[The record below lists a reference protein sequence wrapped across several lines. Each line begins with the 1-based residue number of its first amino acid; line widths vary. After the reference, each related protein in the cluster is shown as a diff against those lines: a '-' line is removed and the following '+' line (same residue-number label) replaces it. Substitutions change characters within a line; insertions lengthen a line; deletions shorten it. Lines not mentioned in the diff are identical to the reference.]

1 MTWLLKPYD
10 ISPLFIP
17 IDDSSWR
24 IMTHPLFS
32 ILPSVHIRNCCFT
45 DSWFNALSKQI
56 FFTPLACWR
65 GNSLNL
71 LLFSF
76 GLFFRTIWF
85 FVVCSLFLVL
95 FLFIFYFLALA
106 SFCLHF
112 LSSSPYL
119 NNSFAISRILSRHLR
134 FPPHYPTA
142 PSPASIARY
151 IHLGFVFWYR
161 EISICCAGI
170 GYSASW
176 WFE

>member
-24 IMTHPLFS
+24 IMTHQLFP

-71 LLFSF
+71 LFFSF

-170 GYSASW
+170 GYSASS